1 MTLPTRSWRWL
12 QLDGAG
18 QPAVSTALPEWE
30 WLLLSLVI
38 VGSYLLARLVHWA
51 GRRYLRPLEEDEP
64 TTFGRAAVEEIYT
77 PLAISI
83 LLIGISVSLQ
93 TFGIVEAESLLS
105 NAVATALTVLW
116 ARAAIR
122 IGSRWLEVANGSGND
137 YEFAPIFQNFWTI
150 GMVAVAALVVVSIW
164 NLQVTP
170 FLASAGV
177 LGIVIGFAAQDAI
190 GNLIG
195 GVALYFDNTYK
206 PGDVI
211 LLEEGMRGTV
221 VDIGI
226 RSTTVLTPENTMVTV
241 PNSVLN
247 STQVVNQTAPRR
259 HIRVDVPVS
268 AAYGTD
274 YETVERIAIEVCED
288 APMVR
293 DSPKPRLL
301 FREFGDSAL
310 IFELQAYVA
319 HPLAEIRAVD
329 QLNRRIYDRFAE
341 AGITIPFPQRE
352 LSFLEESADADQRL
366 DFREPDKPTDEDE
379 RTGDRDEPMD
389 GRDEPMD
396 GRDGPAESAPSG
408 PSPDK

>member
-1 MTLPTRSWRWL
+1 MSLQTSSWRWL
-12 QLDGAG
+12 QVDGVG
-18 QPAVSTALPEWE
+18 QSVLSMSLLEWE
-30 WLLLSLVI
+30 WLLLSVII
-38 VGSYLLARLVHWA
+38 VGSYLLARLVHWL
-51 GRRYLRPLEEDEP
+51 GKRYLPPLGEDEP
-64 TTFGRAAVEEIYT
+64 SSFGRATAEEIYT

-83 LLIGISVSLQ
+83 LLIGISVALQ
-93 TFGIVEAESLLS
+93 AFGVIDAQSLLS

-122 IGSRWLEVANGSGND
+122 IGSRWLEIANGSGSD
-137 YEFAPIFQNFWTI
+137 YEFAPIFQNFWKI
-150 GMVAVAALVVVSIW
+150 GMVAIAALVIVAIW
-164 NLQVTP
+164 DLQVTP

-195 GVALYFDNTYK
+195 GIALYFDNTYK

-211 LLEEGMRGTV
+211 LLEEEMRGTV

-259 HIRVDVPVS
+259 HIRVDVSVS

-274 YETVERIAIEVCED
+274 YETVERIAMEVCED
-288 APMVR
+288 APMIR
-293 DSPKPRLL
+293 SSPKPRLL

-310 IFELQAYVA
+310 VFELQAYVA

-329 QLNRRIYDRFAE
+329 QLNRRIYDRFNE

-352 LSFLEESADADQRL
+352 LSFLDDEGAADQRL
-366 DFREPDKPTDEDE
+366 DFRE
-379 RTGDRDEPMD
+379 
-389 GRDEPMD
+389 
-396 GRDGPAESAPSG
+396 RDGPPGGTREPDDDRGESPNEPTESSPSG
-408 PSPDK
+408 ARTDE

>member
-1 MTLPTRSWRWL
+1 MSLRILSWRWL
-12 QLDGAG
+12 QVDGVG
-18 QPAVSTALPEWE
+18 QPALSTSLLEWE
-30 WLLLSLVI
+30 WLLLSVII
-38 VGSYLLARLVHWA
+38 VGSYLLARLVHWL
-51 GRRYLRPLEEDEP
+51 GKRYLPPLGEDEP
-64 TTFGRAAVEEIYT
+64 ISFGRATAEEIYT

-83 LLIGISVSLQ
+83 LLIGVSVALQ
-93 TFGIVEAESLLS
+93 SFGIIDAQSLLS

-122 IGSRWLEVANGSGND
+122 IGNRWLEIANGSGSD
-137 YEFAPIFQNFWTI
+137 YEFAPIFQNFWKI
-150 GMVAVAALVVVSIW
+150 GMVAVAALVIVAIW
-164 NLQVTP
+164 DLQVTP

-211 LLEEGMRGTV
+211 LLEGEMRGTV

-259 HIRVDVPVS
+259 HIRVDVPLS

-274 YETVERIAIEVCED
+274 YETVERIAMEVCED
-288 APMVR
+288 APMIR
-293 DSPKPRLL
+293 DSPRPRLL

-352 LSFLEESADADQRL
+352 LSFHEDAEGGQRLGFREREGPPGGSREPADDRGESAN
-366 DFREPDKPTDEDE
+366 EPTESPPSGARTDE
-379 RTGDRDEPMD
+379 
-389 GRDEPMD
+389 
-396 GRDGPAESAPSG
+396 
-408 PSPDK
+408 

>member
-1 MTLPTRSWRWL
+1 MSLPTHQWRWL

-18 QPAVSTALPEWE
+18 QPALSASLLEWE
-30 WLLLSLVI
+30 WLLLSLII

-51 GRRYLRPLEEDEP
+51 GRRYLRPLDEDAP

-93 TFGIVEAESLLS
+93 AFGVVEAESLLS

-122 IGSRWLEVANGSGND
+122 IGSRWLEVANGSENS

-150 GMVAVAALVVVSIW
+150 GMVAVAALVIVSIW

-190 GNLIG
+190 SNLIG
-195 GVALYFDNTYK
+195 GIALYFDNTYK

-221 VDIGI
+221 IDIGI

-241 PNSVLN
+241 PNAVLN

-259 HIRVDVPVS
+259 HIRIDVPIT

-274 YETVERIAIEVCED
+274 YETVERIAMEVAED
-288 APMVR
+288 APMIR
-293 DSPKPRLL
+293 DSPRPRVL
-301 FREFGDSAL
+301 FDEFGDSAL
-310 IFELQAYVA
+310 VFELQAYIT
-319 HPLAEIRAVD
+319 HPLTEKRAID
-329 QLNRRIYDRFAE
+329 QLNRRIYDRFAD

-352 LSFLEESADADQRL
+352 LSFLEESAGADQRL
-366 DFREPDKPTDEDE
+366 DFREPDEPTGGRGERADEADQ
-379 RTGDRDEPMD
+379 
-389 GRDEPMD
+389 
-396 GRDGPAESAPSG
+396 PAESPPSG
-408 PSPDK
+408 PSPDE